1 MKNLINYCSAG
12 ALLVYLI
19 FLSSGC
25 SKDWIDEQL
34 DCEFYSYIKVA
45 STCECLVN
53 EEPNCEVNYSQLTE
67 KEYDRI
73 SALFDESG
81 NECIEISGL
90 NFSGKN
96 FSGMAK
102 RPFVNNCH
110 QFL

>member
-1 MKNLINYCSAG
+1 MKTLINYWSAG

-25 SKDWIDEQL
+25 TKDWIDEQL
-34 DCEFYSYIKVA
+34 NCEFYSYIKVA

-53 EEPNCEVNYSQLTE
+53 EGPNCEVNYSQLTE
-67 KEYDRI
+67 KEYERI
-73 SALFDESG
+73 SALFNESEK
-81 NECIEISGL
+81 ECMEISGV
-90 NFSGKN
+90 NFSGKI

-102 RPFVNNCH
+102 RPFVNNCR